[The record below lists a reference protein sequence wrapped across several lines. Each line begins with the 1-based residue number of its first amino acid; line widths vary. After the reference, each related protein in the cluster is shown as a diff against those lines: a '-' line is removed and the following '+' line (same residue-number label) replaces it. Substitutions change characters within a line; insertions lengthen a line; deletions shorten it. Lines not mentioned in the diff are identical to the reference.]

1 RALGERMGRAVAAEV
16 ERAAARFD
24 RAAALDA
31 LESARGMGLAESV
44 LARLDARARAIP
56 LPGER
61 LGDGGVEMV
70 LVQQGGIRLG
80 AMRRPVS
87 RDEYAAF
94 AEATGRAPARCRERA
109 SVLRVLAPRS
119 WTSPGFE
126 QAGGDPVVCVSWEDA
141 SAYAQWRGQRDGHAY
156 RLATSSEWPR
166 LPGARGERAVS
177 EWNIDCSGDC
187 SQRVASGA
195 SWREEARQPAAREA
209 ERGYDDVGFRLV

>member
-1 RALGERMGRAVAAEV
+1 AIDALSEALAARTERDVPSGQPASARTAVMQANQLASRTARADGPALRALGEGMGRAVAAEV

-156 RLATSSEWPR
+156 RLATSS
-166 LPGARGERAVS
+166 
-177 EWNIDCSGDC
+177 
-187 SQRVASGA
+187 
-195 SWREEARQPAAREA
+195 
-209 ERGYDDVGFRLV
+209 